1 MKTISKILSI
11 VLCLAMVMALFV
23 VGASADEIAK
33 VTSIAVGDTIVLMN
47 KAGDKAA
54 GAIHSGNYRTSVDV
68 ADAVKFT
75 VEEGSAAGS
84 FSFKDPSGNYLC
96 WSGESGKG
104 GNKLYNSS
112 TKNADSSWTIEFDG
126 SGYATI
132 SNVGT
137 PTRLLQY
144 NTNNPRFACYT
155 GSQEPVAIYKVGGQA
170 CTHEGT
176 GRVVVR
182 DAEKHWNACQEC
194 GTIVGEKTAHAT
206 GTCSCGY
213 VSHVAEPVAGTTYKA
228 GTYQGSLDKFV
239 YLTGAESGN
248 YLATTS
254 NVAEAADVFV
264 ETVTGGYRFYV
275 MDAGVKKYIDVVP
288 SPKSDNTG
296 YYYNAKLVAEP
307 TCTWTWNAEYDTFV
321 TVMTTGYDEP
331 TEHYVGTYNSFETIS
346 SSKLSYAATSFPLH
360 LYATANNDNTG
371 NEGGAGNAGTGN
383 QGGTIQPPKTG
394 DNSVISV
401 AVAAAVLSI
410 MGAAV
415 LVSKKKEF

>member
-33 VTSIAVGDTIVLMN
+33 VTNIAAGDTIVLMN
-47 KAGDKAA
+47 KSGDKAA

-84 FSFKDPSGNYLC
+84 FSFKDPSGNYLA
-96 WSGESGKG
+96 WIDGEGFG

-112 TKNADSSWTIEFDG
+112 EKNAASSWTIEFDG
-126 SGYATI
+126 SGNAII

-137 PTRLLQY
+137 PARLLQY

-182 DAEKHWNACQEC
+182 DADKHWNSCQEC
-194 GTIVGEKTAHAT
+194 GTIVGDKSSHSFSNGA
-206 GTCSCGY
+206 CSCGF
-213 VSHVAEPVAGTTYKA
+213 VNHVAEPVAGTTYKA

-288 SPKSDNTG
+288 SPKSDNSG
-296 YYYNAKLVAEP
+296 YYYNAKLVTEP

-331 TEHYVGTYNSFETIS
+331 TEHYVGTYNNYETIS

-360 LYATANNDNTG
+360 LYATATNDNTG
-371 NEGGAGNAGTGN
+371 NEGGSGN
-383 QGGTIQPPKTG
+383 QGGGTVQPPKTG
-394 DNSVISV
+394 DNSVISL
-401 AVAAAVLSI
+401 AVAATVLSV
-410 MGAAV
+410 MGGAV
-415 LVSKKKEF
+415 LVAKKKEF